1 VQRFSNPA
9 VCGVLGVLS
18 REGEINKLILSPP
31 PASASTTEISCV
43 FYSGLPFKVA
53 FEDRFHG

>member
-1 VQRFSNPA
+1 MQRFSNPA

-18 REGEINKLILSPP
+18 REAKINKLIPPPP
-31 PASASTTEISCV
+31 PASTSTMEISSV
-43 FYSGLPFKVA
+43 LYSRLLFKVA

>member
-1 VQRFSNPA
+1 MQRFSNPA

-18 REGEINKLILSPP
+18 REAEINKLILPPP
-31 PASASTTEISCV
+31 PASTSTMEISSV
-43 FYSGLPFKVA
+43 LYSRLLFKVA